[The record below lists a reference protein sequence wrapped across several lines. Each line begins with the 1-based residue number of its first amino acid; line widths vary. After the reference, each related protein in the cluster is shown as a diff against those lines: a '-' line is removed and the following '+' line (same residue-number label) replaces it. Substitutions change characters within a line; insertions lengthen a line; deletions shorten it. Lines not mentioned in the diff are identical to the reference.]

1 MRQKG
6 NETVLLIWS
15 APHGPFIGST
25 QSSNGSPALAS
36 PEKMRSL
43 ADDDK
48 RRCEIQCEAIE
59 FSEEY
64 KWIHDLH

>member
-1 MRQKG
+1 MRQKC

-25 QSSNGSPALAS
+25 QSANGSPAL
-36 PEKMRSL
+36 
-43 ADDDK
+43 
-48 RRCEIQCEAIE
+48 EAIE